1 MNEEEIKNGLS
12 SYIRTTSSSN
22 NSNNKIDIIK
32 STLLYKKNSLEKK
45 GKFAYAN
52 IGNNKDYT
60 FIYVPKNTEV
70 SSKCNE
76 PNAQECQTFIG
87 LKLNI
92 ESLSPNN
99 KVNEDNVA
107 KKYFLTLV
115 NDNTNTDYA
124 GTYKV
129 VGKTESVCRNLTPV
143 DDDVIKRYSKNEL
156 ENQLANIIL
165 SWLNNK
171 TIVEEKL
178 NNNSRN
184 LEKDHLSLRPSR
196 NRRIRSTGT
205 LSNSMG
211 TLLNSN
217 HFKKYNAPP
226 IRTSSMGGQNKRKR
240 KKTKKGGKRNQKR
253 TRKAQKRRRRT
264 RKH

>member
-70 SSKCNE
+70 SSQCNE

-143 DDDVIKRYSKNEL
+143 DDDVIKTYSKNEL

-178 NNNSRN
+178 NNKSRN
-184 LEKDHLSLRPSR
+184 LEKKNQSLKH
-196 NRRIRSTGT
+196 STISTNKKKGT
-205 LSNSMG
+205 ILWSQHSNI
-211 TLLNSN
+211 NN
-217 HFKKYNAPP
+217 QPP
-226 IRTSSMGGQNKRKR
+226 ITSSMGGQNKRKR